1 MSPSSSDILDR
12 PAAESWAIFLPAMCW
27 SPRHPDFYAVTEGIS
42 ARGIGFRSSVVPEAG
57 EALICSIRY
66 IGTLRI
72 RVAETG
78 PQSFVARL
86 STSQERAAAVARTMM
101 ALAREQHRPSE
112 PGRVHQ
118 RITPRRRDIVVT
130 FEDGSTLSGQLINV
144 SASGAAVYLPK
155 PVTVGTVITLGAKAA
170 RVMRQFQ
177 DGIGAAFLLPLDPA
191 EVEPGIRL

>member
-1 MSPSSSDILDR
+1 
-12 PAAESWAIFLPAMCW
+12 MCW

-42 ARGIGFRSSVVPEAG
+42 ANGIGFRSSVVPEAG
-57 EALICSIRY
+57 EALICSIRS

-78 PQSFVARL
+78 PQSFLARL
-86 STSQERAAAVARTMM
+86 STSRERAAEVARTMM

-112 PGRVHQ
+112 PGRGHQ

-130 FEDGSTLSGQLINV
+130 FEDGSTLSGRLINV

-155 PVTVGTVITLGAKAA
+155 PVAVGTVITLGAKAA

-191 EVEPGIRL
+191 EVEPGLRL